1 MAVGTRGNREN
12 LQDRVDSF
20 TKDHVDIAKTEGRIT
35 DGMSLTEMQSV
46 LVTMAKEAET
56 TSSDKTVLLSIPDNR
71 AGTQTVLNGRSASS
85 GSDVGLGQ
93 FIGTF
98 SGSADFAG
106 SGSSNISLIGHFNDF
121 SGSMS
126 ASALEVG
133 CLGTPSYG
141 RVLIGKPS
149 TYIAGAP
156 PEGLVY
162 MPFSGS
168 FKIAS
173 GKTLNTPESSS
184 ALQASASGTGSIS
197 NSNIPGGS
205 FTAKWISG
213 SFNPHR
219 FYRYNSHPASMSAD
233 LSAGLFFT
241 SSNFTN
247 ADLNNISES
256 SFVGSVA
263 VLTGSLSGMWDTG
276 QGYQY
281 PASNQLISKHG
292 KAVSADMDFVFNS
305 NMMIGGQFFQSG
317 SITRNPNSGAI
328 INAILAGGV
337 FAIAPSGS
345 LQIVSGSVESLEGQS
360 FILKAPGSA
369 FDSSGTARG
378 SFHDKKRVTNV
389 KGARDEFQLKKL
401 REEKTSNFVSTG
413 RKMTTNPL
421 K

>member
-1 MAVGTRGNREN
+1 MYINSQMFRF
-12 LQDRVDSF
+12 LYLIF
-20 TKDHVDIAKTEGRIT
+20 LIYFKIT
-35 DGMSLTEMQSV
+35 HLS
-46 LVTMAKEAET
+46 AEI
-56 TSSDKTVLLSIPDNR
+56 V
-71 AGTQTVLNGRSASS
+71 
-85 GSDVGLGQ
+85 
-93 FIGTF
+93 
-98 SGSADFAG
+98 
-106 SGSSNISLIGHFNDF
+106 NDF
-121 SGSMS
+121 KIEGNN
-126 ASALEVG
+126 
-133 CLGTPSYG
+133 
-141 RVLIGKPS
+141 RVSNETI
-149 TYIAGAP
+149 YI
-156 PEGLVY
+156 
-162 MPFSGS
+162 FS
-168 FKIAS
+168 KIKK
-173 GKTLNTPESSS
+173 GDD
-184 ALQASASGTGSIS
+184 IS
-197 NSNIPGGS
+197 
-205 FTAKWISG
+205 
-213 SFNPHR
+213 
-219 FYRYNSHPASMSAD
+219 
-233 LSAGLFFT
+233 
-241 SSNFTN
+241 N

-281 PASNQLISKHG
+281 PASNQLIPKHG